1 MPISVLK
8 YLTNDIAIDL
18 GTVNTL
24 VYVKDKGIVVNEP
37 SVVAIRKNDGEIV
50 AFGREAREMV
60 GRTPGEILTVK
71 PLKDGVIADFEVAEE
86 MIRHFIKQAQSPRF
100 VRPVIV
106 ISVPSGITEVER
118 RAVRDS
124 AEHAGAREVYLL
136 EEPMAA
142 AIGVGLPI
150 DQPVGSMIVDIG
162 GGTTEVAVIAL
173 SGIVTEMSI
182 RIAGNEMDEAIIQ
195 YLKRKYNLLV
205 GEMTAEYIKRTIGSA
220 APHKEKAT
228 LMVKG
233 RDLMA
238 GIPKTVE
245 VTSEEIQEALA
256 EPVKAIV
263 EAVRLTLEKTPPELS
278 ADILDRGIILTGGGA
293 LLKGID
299 ERLRE
304 ETNLPVSVTEDP
316 LTCVVKGTGKVLD
329 NIDAYSGILSQGIK
343 QWL

>member
-1 MPISVLK
+1 MPFSLLK

-24 VYVKDKGIVVNEP
+24 VYVKGKGIVVNEP
-37 SVVAIRKNDGEIV
+37 SVVAVRKNEREIV
-50 AFGREAREMV
+50 AFGREARDMV
-60 GRTPGEILTVK
+60 GRTPEEIVTVK
-71 PLKDGVIADFEVAEE
+71 PLRDGVIADFEFAEE

-106 ISVPSGITEVER
+106 ISVPSGITEVEK

-205 GEMTAEYIKRTIGSA
+205 GEMTAEYIKCTIGSA
-220 APHKEKAT
+220 APYKEKGT

-245 VTSEEIQEALA
+245 VTSGEIQEALA

-293 LLKGID
+293 LLKGLD

-304 ETNLPVSVTEDP
+304 ETNLPVSVAEDP

-329 NIDAYSGILSQGIK
+329 NIDAYSDILSQGIK
-343 QWL
+343 RWL